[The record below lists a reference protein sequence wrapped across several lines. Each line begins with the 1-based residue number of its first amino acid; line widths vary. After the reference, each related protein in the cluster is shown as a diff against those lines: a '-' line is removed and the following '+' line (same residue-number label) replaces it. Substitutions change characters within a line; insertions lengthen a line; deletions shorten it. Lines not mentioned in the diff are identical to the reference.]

1 MGVASAIAGVSGCMG
16 EDEERE
22 GAPIR
27 PIEFERIKGGKAF
40 DVNLEWFQSMLKEIG
55 QI

>member
-1 MGVASAIAGVSGCMG
+1 MG

-40 DVNLEWFQSMLKEIG
+40 DIEQAWFQTMLKEIG
-55 QI
+55 QM